1 MAQKKKIVSKL
12 FLLVLLL
19 TIISSCFLGSTFARY
34 TTTKEGTASL
44 TVAKWAINLYDS
56 GGAAQEEFAVTF
68 DKLSPSKEG
77 YVDTV
82 RTHSTGKK
90 LVAVLQNKG
99 DVEAYVTFG
108 DAESTEKIVKAVGD
122 EDWGDYSE
130 ETIKGLFEIK
140 LYKGTSATVDTDTTP
155 LAAQE
160 LAVNEAIY
168 IFAEVI
174 WTSDDESVTGT
185 DADLRDTWVGENV
198 ASVQYT
204 LSYTAVQHTEIP
216 ADNI

>member
-56 GGAAQEEFAVTF
+56 GGAAQDDFTVTF
-68 DKLSPSKEG
+68 DSLSPAKEG
-77 YVDTV
+77 YTGEK

-90 LVAVLQNKG
+90 LVAVMENEG
-99 DVEAYVTFG
+99 DVNAYVTF
-108 DAESTEKIVKAVGD
+108 ATSKETIVKAVGD
-122 EDWGDYSE
+122 EDWGKYSE
-130 ETIKGLFEIK
+130 DEIKRLFEIK
-140 LYKGTSATVDTDTTP
+140 LYKGTSATVATNEELT
-155 LAAQE
+155 AQE
-160 LAVNEAIY
+160 LAAGSAIY

-174 WTSDDESVTGT
+174 WTSDDSSVKAA

-198 ASVQYT
+198 TSVQYT
-204 LSYTAVQHTEIP
+204 LSYTAVQHTETNP
-216 ADNI
+216 AV